1 MRTNVDALVFLF
13 FIILKMNAM
22 IQNNGTQG
30 KANTQTEFFDLQ
42 NLKTGKSV

>member
-1 MRTNVDALVFLF
+1 
-13 FIILKMNAM
+13 M
-22 IQNNGTQG
+22 IPNNGTQG